1 MGLRFSI
8 VTPSY
13 QQAAFLSQAIQSV
26 VTQSYGAAE
35 YFVMDGGSNDGSR
48 EVIESHAAQLS
59 GWVSAKDRGQA
70 DAINQGFARA
80 TGDIYGWINSDDFYL
95 ADAFERVNAVF
106 MARPDVDFVFGDVL
120 SVDRNGELM
129 NVMRFGDW
137 DWRDLARFRII
148 SQPAVFFRRSLW
160 EKSGGLDLSYHYLLD
175 HQLWLRMVH
184 GAKTLYLPEPLAA
197 ARFYAEAKNR
207 AHCAD
212 FGREAKRIA
221 EWIEQEPAFTADV
234 TPIRREIRGGA
245 AWLDANYLSVG
256 GDSLASLRAYWKALR
271 LVPARVVSDWRRIL
285 LTVAAIAAPG
295 FAEKIFAAGAAK
307 RLSALE
313 AYRKFLD

>member
-1 MGLRFSI
+1 MGLRFSV

-13 QQAAFLSQAIQSV
+13 QQAEFLEKTIQSV
-26 VTQSYGAAE
+26 LTQSYGAAE
-35 YFVMDGGSNDGSR
+35 YFVMDGGSSDGSR
-48 EVIESHAAQLS
+48 EIIASHAAELS

-80 TGDIYGWINSDDFYL
+80 TGDIFGWINSDDFYL
-95 ADAFERVNAVF
+95 AGAFERVNAVF
-106 MARPDVDFVFGDVL
+106 EARPDVGFVFGDVL

-160 EKSGGLDLSYHYLLD
+160 EKCGGLDLSYHYLLD

-184 GAKTLYLPEPLAA
+184 GTKILYLPEPLAA

-212 FGREAKRIA
+212 FGREAMRIA
-221 EWIEQEPAFTADV
+221 TWLEQEPAFSADV
-234 TPIRREIRGGA
+234 DPIRREIRGGA
-245 AWLDANYLSVG
+245 SWLDANYLSVG
-256 GDSLASLRAYWKALR
+256 GDSFASLRAYGKAFG

-285 LTVAAIAAPG
+285 LTAMAIISPK
-295 FAEKIFAAGAAK
+295 FAEKIFAAGSVK
-307 RLSALE
+307 RLSSLD
-313 AYRKFLD
+313 AYRKLLD